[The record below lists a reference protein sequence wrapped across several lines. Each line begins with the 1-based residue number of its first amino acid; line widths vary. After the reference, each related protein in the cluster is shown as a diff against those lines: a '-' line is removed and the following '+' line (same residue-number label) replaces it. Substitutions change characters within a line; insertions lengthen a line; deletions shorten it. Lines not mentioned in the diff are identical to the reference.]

1 MKKPILIIISALLI
15 CTIVNAQYRINKTTY
30 DYHDYRHQAGD
41 RYSPTVAGVTSFFL
55 PGLGQMLSGEG
66 GRGLCFLGGY
76 LGFGTVYCVGI
87 VRAFDGGGGAAGL
100 LYTGMAG
107 LIVVDI
113 WSIVDAIRVAKV
125 NNLAFRDKNRTSL
138 NLKIRPYINR
148 TDYLM
153 TSKLTT
159 GISLTFTF

>member
-1 MKKPILIIISALLI
+1 MKKPILLIISTLLI

-148 TDYLM
+148 TDYLT

-159 GISLTFTF
+159 GISLKFTF